1 MDLGTALLN
10 TFVVLAVGTALGY
23 LTNDRFKAL
32 RREMDAFRTGMGS
45 GMADLHAEIV
55 RVETRLETRID
66 SGLNSVRSDLTSV
79 RSDLTSVRSDLTSV
93 RSDLTLVALAVGA
106 KRRTEPA

>member
-32 RREMDAFRTGMGS
+32 RREMDALRTSVGA

-55 RVETRLETRID
+55 RLETRLETRID
-66 SGLNSVRSDLTSV
+66 SVRSDLTQ
-79 RSDLTSVRSDLTSV
+79 
-93 RSDLTLVALAVGA
+93 VALAVGA